1 MIESMLAWLGT
12 LPPVAVYGVIALL
25 AIIENIFPPFPA
37 DTGIAIGAFLSHRG
51 ITNPWLVLLVA
62 LGANGGGAMAIY
74 FLAARHS
81 AALFRSRLAGRFLS
95 EHALIRVRHEYDRFG
110 IVGLF
115 VVRLLP
121 GVRAVVPPF
130 AGLIHVGA
138 IRVAATVVL
147 AGAIWYGAIV
157 YFAAK
162 LGANVDRV
170 IALVGGA
177 NRIAGVVALVGVAA
191 LIWWAVRRKRHISA

>member
-1 MIESMLAWLGT
+1 MIESLLAWLGSV
-12 LPPVAVYGVIALL
+12 PPVTVYGVIALL
-25 AIIENIFPPFPA
+25 AIVENIFPPFPA
-37 DTGIAIGAFLSHRG
+37 DSGIAIGAFLSHRG
-51 ITNPWLVLLVA
+51 ITNPWLVLVVTL
-62 LGANGGGAMAIY
+62 LANGGGAMAIY
-74 FLAARHS
+74 FLASRHS
-81 AALFRSRLAGRFLS
+81 ASLFRSRLARRFIS
-95 EHALIRVRHEYDRFG
+95 EHAMIKVRHEYDRFG
-110 IVGLF
+110 TPGLF

-138 IRVAATVVL
+138 VRVAVTVFL

-162 LGANVDRV
+162 LGANLDRV

-177 NRIAGVVALVGVAA
+177 NQIAGGVALVGVAV
-191 LIWWAVRRKRHISA
+191 LLWWVVRRTRGGPA